1 MPTRPLTSGWP
12 MEPGQ
17 TSIAVYQNSIPAFIE
32 PELDAL
38 YGHVFSSLPQFRV
51 YGGLGQDIHTYLA
64 QDGGR
69 TKAALLF
76 RQSGNRIQVLNEQIA
91 MTASEIERFARY
103 AFDAYPGADMVCF
116 PAIRGNLDMLSL
128 PHQHFYRTEDIVL
141 TLPPTPDEYLAA
153 LGKATRKNFKYH
165 GNRLKRNFPT
175 LAFKVYIDGDIPDAC
190 VRDIIEL
197 NRARMATKNKE
208 SEIDAA
214 ESARLTRL
222 VKESGLVSV
231 MILDGRV
238 VAGTVC
244 SRVGANYFMHI
255 NAHDPAYDDAR
266 LGKLCCYMTICD
278 CIERGGKEFH
288 FMWGRFEYKYL
299 LLGVQQD
306 FDELIIYRS
315 HARMLLN
322 GATAVRTAFNGY
334 SREWKFRLLD
344 IADRPEDGGFM
355 TRTVSRTLNFL
366 RNVKQSGFRGAAL
379 RN

>member
-1 MPTRPLTSGWP
+1 
-12 MEPGQ
+12 METGQ
-17 TSIAVYQNSIPAFIE
+17 ITIALYENSIPSFVE
-32 PELDAL
+32 PELDTL

-51 YGGLGQDIHTYLA
+51 YDGLGDGVHTYVA
-64 QDGGR
+64 QNGGR
-69 TKAALLF
+69 TAAALLF
-76 RQSGNRIQVLNEQIA
+76 RVQGKRVQVLNEQITMDA
-91 MTASEIERFARY
+91 AEVERFARH
-103 AFDAYPGADMVCF
+103 AFDTYPDAGMVCF
-116 PAIRGNLDMLSL
+116 HAIRAVGRLGL

-141 TLPPTPDEYLAA
+141 TLPPTPEDYLAA

-165 GNRLKRNFPT
+165 GNRLKRNFPS
-175 LAFKVYIDGDIPDAC
+175 LQFKVYEDGDIPVSH

-214 ESARLTRL
+214 ETDRLTRL
-222 VKESGLVSV
+222 VKESGLVSA

-266 LGKLCCYMTICD
+266 MGKLCCYMTICD

-306 FDELIIYRS
+306 FDELIVYRS
-315 HARMLLN
+315 RAHMLAN
-322 GATAVRTAFNGY
+322 APTALRTAFHGY
-334 SREWKFRLLD
+334 SRTWKFRLLD
-344 IADRPEDGGFM
+344 IADRPEQGGAG
-355 TRTVSRTLNFL
+355 TRAVARLLNL
-366 RNVKQSGFRGAAL
+366 ARDIKQSGLRGAASSFK
-379 RN
+379 

>member
-1 MPTRPLTSGWP
+1 

-17 TSIAVYQNSIPAFIE
+17 TTISLYENAVPSFVE

-38 YGHVFSSLPQFRV
+38 YGHVFSSLAQFRV
-51 YGGLGQDIHTYLA
+51 YDGIDGNTHTYVA
-64 QDGGR
+64 QSGDK
-69 TKAALLF
+69 TSAVLLF
-76 RQSGNRIQVLNEQIA
+76 RFDGRRVQVLNEQIA
-91 MTASEIERFARY
+91 MDAGEINRFARY
-103 AFDAYPGADMVCF
+103 VFHAWPSVDVIRF
-116 PAIRGNLDMLSL
+116 PAILADGARLAY
-128 PHQHFYRTEDIVL
+128 PHQQFYRTEDIVL
-141 TLPPTPDEYLAA
+141 KLPPTPEEYLAA

-175 LAFKVYIDGDIPDAC
+175 LAFEVWVDGNIPESH

-197 NRARMATKNKE
+197 NRARMATKNKA
-208 SEIDAA
+208 SEIDTEEAGRL
-214 ESARLTRL
+214 ARLVR
-222 VKESGLVSV
+222 ESGLVSA

-244 SRVGANYFMHI
+244 SRVGNNYFMHI

-306 FDELIIYRS
+306 YDELTLYRS
-315 HARMLLN
+315 HARMLLH
-322 GATAVRTAFNGY
+322 GASAFRIAYSGY

-344 IADRPEDGGFM
+344 IANKPDESSLLL
-355 TRTVSRTLNFL
+355 RTASRSLNFL
-366 RNVKQSGFRGAAL
+366 RTLKQSGL
-379 RN
+379 RNTPLRH

>member
-1 MPTRPLTSGWP
+1 MESGQLTISLY
-12 MEPGQ
+12 E
-17 TSIAVYQNSIPAFIE
+17 NSIPAFVE

-38 YGHVFSSLPQFRV
+38 YGHVYSSMTLFRAYDGV
-51 YGGLGQDIHTYLA
+51 DRNIHTYVA
-64 QDGGR
+64 QDGGT
-69 TKAALLF
+69 TKAVLLF
-76 RQSGNRIQVLNEQIA
+76 RREGGKVQVLNEQISIG
-91 MTASEIERFARY
+91 TGEINRFVRHVFDTYPSVHMVRFHAVRSDDGKL
-103 AFDAYPGADMVCF
+103 AF
-116 PAIRGNLDMLSL
+116 
-128 PHQHFYRTEDIVL
+128 PHQRFYRTEDIVL
-141 TLPPTPDEYLAA
+141 KLPPTPEDYLNA

-175 LAFKVYIDGDIPDAC
+175 LSFEVFVDGKIPESH

-208 SEIDAA
+208 SEIDEA
-214 ESARLTRL
+214 EIAHLTRL
-222 VKESGLVSV
+222 VRQSGLVSA

-244 SRVGANYFMHI
+244 SRVGGNYFMHI

-278 CIERGGKEFH
+278 CIARGGKEFH

-306 FDELIIYRS
+306 FDELILYRS
-315 HARMLLN
+315 PARMLLN
-322 GATAVRTAFNGY
+322 GPVVLRTAYQGY

-344 IADRPEDGGFM
+344 IANRPDEGSALA
-355 TRTVSRTLNFL
+355 RAASRTLNFL
-366 RNVKQSGFRGAAL
+366 RTLKQSGFRTAML
-379 RN
+379 RH